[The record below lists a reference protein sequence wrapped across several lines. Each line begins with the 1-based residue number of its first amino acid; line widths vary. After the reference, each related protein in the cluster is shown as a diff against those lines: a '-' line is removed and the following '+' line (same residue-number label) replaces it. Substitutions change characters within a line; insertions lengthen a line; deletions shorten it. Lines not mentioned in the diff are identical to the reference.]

1 MVVAEKELLFKIKD
15 TKPDRTTGASCDQYT
30 KTDKLQ
36 ILNELVSNVDDII
49 VTYTGTNMKKIP
61 IDTCHFIEFLFRYMN
76 IEKSGGK
83 KWFLDAEQS
92 ILNKLERRIK
102 L

>member
-1 MVVAEKELLFKIKD
+1 MEWKIFSRHPKN
-15 TKPDRTTGASCDQYT
+15 R
-30 KTDKLQ
+30 
-36 ILNELVSNVDDII
+36 I
-49 VTYTGTNMKKIP
+49 NMKKIP
-61 IDTCHFIEFLFRYMN
+61 IDTCYFIEFLFRYMN
-76 IEKSGGK
+76 MEEVGGK